1 MHGATIKMKNKLFWC
16 WSQAKEAEDAAP
28 LRYDAALSSNLIPT
42 FRGKTLA
49 SSSGVEI
56 PYKMSK

>member
-1 MHGATIKMKNKLFWC
+1 MKNKLFWC